1 MKKDNQKNEISDIST
16 EEETQKEKEVPAEP
30 DLEKK
35 GRYQK
40 VGSEDPITLITDENL
55 AEVEERSDDSEND
68 LGDDEIKEDELAEAS
83 DESSTEEKIEQE
95 SEEFSERDEEDAEI
109 DEDIDSL
116 VVEENLTEVEE
127 NPDDSENDLGDDEIE
142 EDVLEEASGES
153 SIEEEVEQES
163 EAFSQRDE
171 ENAGID
177 VDIDS
182 LVVEENLAEIE
193 ENADDLRTT
202 WDDEIEEDELVEASD
217 ESLTEGGIEQESD
230 VFTERDEQDAG
241 IDEDTIDPSDS
252 STTETDD
259 ILGQNPVSEFDWWP
273 DLSDLDRLNIQN
285 APLED
290 RARLLSAKVSM
301 SIEHTMQSISD
312 RKHLPLLD
320 DFTLSENPT
329 RNLPLRLIHAF
340 SSLPVVVEKSPIH
353 QDKIKVLCVD
363 DDESILRGY
372 QLNLRKDFDIHIA
385 KSGESG
391 IEIFKK
397 VGGFSVVLSDMRMPG
412 MNGLEMLSEINKI
425 DSDIVNI
432 IITGHGDFDLAKEAV
447 NSGKIYKILTKP
459 CSTEELIR
467 TLQKGSDIH
476 QQKVVNKVSLSED
489 DGKIHLITVWPP
501 SDRMSRWVFAVSGKK
516 PIWYLGLPEKVSSAI
531 TENFGIGSDSLDESE
546 IDPENEEDVQDD
558 LEDQNAAIIRF
569 VNEVVQKAIVD
580 RATDIHFEPH
590 KDTLQIRYRID
601 GQLVPVRVPDNLR
614 TFQDAII
621 SRIKIMAGINISEKR
636 RPQGGRITFSHGQ
649 SDLDIRVS
657 TLPTLY
663 GESISLRLL
672 NEKSQP
678 LSMPE
683 LGLLPR
689 DERNIGSVL
698 EKPHG
703 IVLVTGP
710 TGSGKSTSLT
720 AFIRKI
726 HKPERRIMTV
736 EDPVEYEVAGINQTQ
751 VNSEIG
757 FNFASALREILRQDP
772 DVIMVGE
779 IRDRETADIAIR
791 ASLTGHLVLSTL
803 HTNDAPGAIT
813 RLIDMEIEPFLIA
826 SSVEM
831 VIAQRLVR
839 RLCQECALPT
849 QMSEKDLLASLSLL
863 EIDTTESEFLNQVRD
878 AKGCPRC
885 QNLGYRGRVGIFELM
900 KMSDSIHSLV
910 IKSASAPDIRE
921 IALEEGMSTLQ
932 GSGWQQIK
940 RGLTTIDEVI
950 RYADGSIEED
960 EKSVVL

>member
-1 MKKDNQKNEISDIST
+1 MSILRPKFITSTFSSKKKKRKKGGDNSSFHIEGLQNKKESVDQEDASDSNHELKPNHEDQT
-16 EEETQKEKEVPAEP
+16 SENKDSGLKEKKYEV
-30 DLEKK
+30 
-35 GRYQK
+35 
-40 VGSEDPITLITDENL
+40 
-55 AEVEERSDDSEND
+55 
-68 LGDDEIKEDELAEAS
+68 LGDDPGA
-83 DESSTEEKIEQE
+83 
-95 SEEFSERDEEDAEI
+95 R
-109 DEDIDSL
+109 
-116 VVEENLTEVEE
+116 
-127 NPDDSENDLGDDEIE
+127 
-142 EDVLEEASGES
+142 
-153 SIEEEVEQES
+153 
-163 EAFSQRDE
+163 
-171 ENAGID
+171 
-177 VDIDS
+177 
-182 LVVEENLAEIE
+182 
-193 ENADDLRTT
+193 
-202 WDDEIEEDELVEASD
+202 
-217 ESLTEGGIEQESD
+217 
-230 VFTERDEQDAG
+230 
-241 IDEDTIDPSDS
+241 
-252 STTETDD
+252 
-259 ILGQNPVSEFDWWP
+259 FDWWP

-301 SIEHTMQSISD
+301 SIEHTMQSISE
-312 RKHLPLLD
+312 RKNFPLLD
-320 DFTLSENPT
+320 DFLLAENPT
-329 RNLPLRLIHAF
+329 RNFPLRLIHAF
-340 SSLPVVVEKSPIH
+340 SSLPVEVEQSPIH
-353 QDKIKVLCVD
+353 EEKVKVLCVD

-372 QLNLRKDFDIHIA
+372 QLNLRKDFDLHVA
-385 KSGESG
+385 KGGESG

-412 MNGLEMLSEINKI
+412 MSGSEMLAEINKL
-425 DSDIVNI
+425 DPDIATVL
-432 IITGHGDFDLAKEAV
+432 ITGHSDFDTAKEAI
-447 NSGKIYKILTKP
+447 NSGKVFKILTKP
-459 CSTEELIR
+459 CSSEELIQ
-467 TLQKGSDIH
+467 TLKEGSEIH
-476 QQKVVNKVSLSED
+476 QKKLVDKVRHAKD
-489 DGKIHLITVWPP
+489 DGKIHLLTVWPP
-501 SDRMSRWVFAVSGKK
+501 TPRMSRWVYAVSGKK
-516 PIWYLGLPEKVSSAI
+516 PIWYLGLPEMVIGAI
-531 TENFGIGSDSLDESE
+531 TENFGIGSDSLDDS
-546 IDPENEEDVQDD
+546 DLDDENEEDNQDD

-614 TFQDAII
+614 SFQDAII

-678 LSMPE
+678 LSMTE
-683 LGLLPR
+683 LGLLTR
-689 DERNIGSVL
+689 DESNIGSVL

-839 RLCQECALPT
+839 RLCQECFLPT
-849 QMSEKDLLASLSLL
+849 RMSEKELLASLSLL
-863 EIDTTESEFLNQVRD
+863 EIDPAETSFLEQVKD
-878 AKGCPRC
+878 AKGCPKC

-900 KMSDSIHSLV
+900 RMSDSIHSLV
-910 IKSASAPDIRE
+910 IKNASAPDIRE
-921 IALEEGMSTLQ
+921 VALTEGMSTLQ

-940 RGLTTIDEVI
+940 RGLTTFDEVI
-950 RYADGSIEED
+950 RYADGVVEE
-960 EKSVVL
+960 EV